1 MRNILKTVIKEY
13 FDQISRKNLAIAFLV
28 ERVHMLSA
36 QRDDLSK
43 EVMELRRKLRSMKH
57 D

>member
-13 FDQISRKNLAIAFLV
+13 FDQISRKNLAIAFLI
-28 ERVHMLSA
+28 ERVRMLST

-43 EVMELRRKLRSMKH
+43 EVMELRRKLRSME
-57 D
+57 